1 METRKI
7 FINEPG
13 NYDFKL
19 LLDSI
24 NKEEELRIILKANRE
39 GVYNLNILSDHLVEK
54 TFGRVEVRGIAQNG
68 AKVSIIGRVKVEKE
82 APMTDSFL
90 SMKMLI
96 LDGKSSAIAEPE
108 LEILN
113 NNVKASHSASVGK
126 IDEEQLLYLMS
137 RGMDNK
143 SAKNLIVSGF
153 LEEVIK

>member
-1 METRKI
+1 MDTKKI
-7 FINEPG
+7 FINKPG
-13 NYDFKL
+13 DYDFKL
-19 LLDSI
+19 LLDSVD
-24 NKEEELRIILKANRE
+24 KEEELLIILKANQE
-39 GVYNLNILSDHLVEK
+39 GSYNLNILSDHLVER

-68 AKVSIIGRVKVEKE
+68 AKVSIIGKVKVEKD

-137 RGMDNK
+137 RGLDNS